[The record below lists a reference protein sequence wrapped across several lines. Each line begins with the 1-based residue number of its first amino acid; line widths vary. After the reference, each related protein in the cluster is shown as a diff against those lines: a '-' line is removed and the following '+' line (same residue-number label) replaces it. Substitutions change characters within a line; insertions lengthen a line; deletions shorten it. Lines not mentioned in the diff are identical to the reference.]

1 MRIGPIS
8 RWVPT
13 SVIHWTTAGGGIDAL
28 CDGPSVVLA
37 AASPFYKTEPVD
49 YLDQDWFVNAAIKVF
64 TDLDPMA
71 LLSRIQEVQGRMGR
85 KAGGIRFG
93 PRILDLDIIF
103 YRDLVLKNERLVIP
117 HPRMHKRRFV
127 LQPICDIDPTIVHPE
142 IGLDVQTIFKSTGY
156 RWSGDHTVLIR
167 LLIFIILGV
176 VVVRAVK
183 SWTGDG
189 ASAQR
194 DHRRRP
200 SGPGGR

>member
-1 MRIGPIS
+1 MTHENWAYIS
-8 RWVPT
+8 VGSNLGDPLDNCRR
-13 SVIHWTTAGGGIDAL
+13 GIDAL
-28 CDGPSVVLA
+28 CDGQSVALA

-85 KAGGIRFG
+85 KASGIRFG

-142 IGLDVQTIFKSTGY
+142 IGLDVQTILNQLVTDGQEITLCS
-156 RWSGDHTVLIR
+156 SGC
-167 LLIFIILGV
+167 
-176 VVVRAVK
+176 
-183 SWTGDG
+183 
-189 ASAQR
+189 
-194 DHRRRP
+194 
-200 SGPGGR
+200 